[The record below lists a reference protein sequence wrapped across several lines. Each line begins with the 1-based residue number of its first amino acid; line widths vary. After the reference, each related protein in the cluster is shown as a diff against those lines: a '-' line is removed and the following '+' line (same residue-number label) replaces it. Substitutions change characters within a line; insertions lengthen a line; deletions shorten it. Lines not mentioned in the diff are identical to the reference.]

1 MTLAS
6 ASTIWLRLTVA
17 APASELV
24 DAARPRNT
32 SVSATRVTN
41 VAIGLV
47 EQQEERLR
55 AIIESK
61 QATPDEKFEAL
72 VDLAHLAGVVLL
84 GAAEAEETL
93 DKR

>member
-1 MTLAS
+1 
-6 ASTIWLRLTVA
+6 
-17 APASELV
+17 
-24 DAARPRNT
+24 
-32 SVSATRVTN
+32 